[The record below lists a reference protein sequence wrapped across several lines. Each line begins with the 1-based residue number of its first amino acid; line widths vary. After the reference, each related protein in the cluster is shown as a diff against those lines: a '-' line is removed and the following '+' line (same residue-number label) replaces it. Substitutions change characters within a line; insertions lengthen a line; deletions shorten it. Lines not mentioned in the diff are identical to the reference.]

1 MPEKL
6 FKGMVNPLAFLEVD
20 KPWALV
26 HLTEVSSEIILKYMC
41 PTTRPSVDN
50 LIEKYREVSVEN
62 PRLNVVP
69 AEDRILEK
77 LIWPL
82 RHANIGVL
90 SGNHIRPLIRKII
103 GVTLF
108 QRSAYVCMK
117 KGCYADSRALV
128 GSYLE
133 TIYT

>member
-1 MPEKL
+1 VK
-6 FKGMVNPLAFLEVD
+6 
-20 KPWALV
+20 AL
-26 HLTEVSSEIILKYMC
+26 
-41 PTTRPSVDN
+41 RPARYLRDTDGDGVQEENDFYYAC
-50 LIEKYREVSVEN
+50 IEPRASRSREPSG
-62 PRLNVVP
+62 RDLN
-69 AEDRILEK
+69 DR
-77 LIWPL
+77 
-82 RHANIGVL
+82 NIGVL
-90 SGNHIRPLIRKII
+90 SGNHIRPLIRKTI